1 MKKWILLLTC
11 ACTIVQ
17 LYGQRYT
24 RNYHTVRFK
33 FEIEEDAKN
42 IGGITIFGSEFGNY
56 NQDIKVRIAYSP
68 MEIPY
73 NFNLSYF
80 GKQAGELS
88 PSAYWDMKDGD
99 DENYYKDR
107 DPKNNP
113 KTHTSEAWE
122 AWLCTRIIPEEVKRK
137 LDLSCKKGD
146 EDREA
151 SYIFVNREFEI
162 MVCFDRGGRIVQ
174 VDFAFRNLDLYESV
188 TEEQLKVICSGIVK
202 YCRMIEGIYRLPHE
216 GVEAK
221 EFAPAATYVL
231 VLCPNS
237 DLRWAKECQ
246 EYNPKSWAKVLK
258 HFDTL
263 EKRRK

>member
-1 MKKWILLLTC
+1 MMKKWILLLTC

-24 RNYHTVRFK
+24 KNYHTVRFE
-33 FEIEEDAKN
+33 FENGQSDSVTIVREEL
-42 IGGITIFGSEFGNY
+42 
-56 NQDIKVRIAYSP
+56 
-68 MEIPY
+68 PY

-162 MVCFDRGGRIVQ
+162 MICFDRGGKIVQ

-188 TEEQLKVICSGIVK
+188 TEEQLKVIYCGIVK